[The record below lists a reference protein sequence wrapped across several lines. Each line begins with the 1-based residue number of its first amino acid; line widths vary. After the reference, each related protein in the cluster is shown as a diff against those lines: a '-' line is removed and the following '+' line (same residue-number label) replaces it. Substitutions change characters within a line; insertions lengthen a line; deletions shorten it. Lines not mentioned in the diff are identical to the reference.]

1 MRGAGNDPPD
11 GVGDVLGPERVRVLV
26 ERIEARFVALETD
39 IGEFGFEQTG
49 STSVTRTPVP
59 CRSQRK
65 PRENWSTNPLLAPY
79 TLLPG

>member
-11 GVGDVLGPERVRVLV
+11 GVGDVLGPERVRVFV

-39 IGEFGFEQTG
+39 IGKFGFEQTG
-49 STSVTRTPVP
+49 
-59 CRSQRK
+59 SQRK
-65 PRENWSTNPLLAPY
+65 PRENWSTKPLLAPY

>member
-1 MRGAGNDPPD
+1 MRGAGHDPPD

-49 STSVTRTPVP
+49 LDVGHANAGPV
-59 CRSQRK
+59 QIAAQA
-65 PRENWSTNPLLAPY
+65 LLAPY

>member
-26 ERIEARFVALETD
+26 ERIKARFVALETD
-39 IGEFGFEQTG
+39 IGKVRIRANRARRRSRERG
-49 STSVTRTPVP
+49 PVQIAAQP
-59 CRSQRK
+59 V
-65 PRENWSTNPLLAPY
+65 ENWRTKPLLAPY

>member
-11 GVGDVLGPERVRVLV
+11 GVGDVLGPERVRVFV

-39 IGEFGFEQTG
+39 IGKFGFEQTG
-49 STSVTRTPVP
+49 STSVTRTPGPV
-59 CRSQRK
+59 QVATQA
-65 PRENWSTNPLLAPY
+65 RENWSTKPLLAPY